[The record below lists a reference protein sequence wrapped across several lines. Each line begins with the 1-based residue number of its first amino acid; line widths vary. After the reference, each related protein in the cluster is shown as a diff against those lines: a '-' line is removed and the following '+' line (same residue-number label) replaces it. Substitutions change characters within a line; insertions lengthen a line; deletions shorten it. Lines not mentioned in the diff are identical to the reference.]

1 MDVLLFDSSRDIF
14 TKIISAAPQF
24 GEQLFGAL
32 SACFDRQ
39 SKTWK
44 HTTDNKAPGREIQAI
59 FDGATVDICLDTKQ
73 ALARFFCAKM
83 ALTMLDRIDA
93 ENLPDS
99 ILAYY
104 PAEFDRLAERLQAF
118 SHGQGEQG
126 GNLLERVTRFLL
138 CLTVPCGAQDLDLTE
153 RVPITSALMAI
164 QRERSVRSLLHYVRC
179 RGTGIWLRPHTNTG
193 RLEEF
198 NEAGWDKF
206 YLRVAE
212 VLARRQHVR
221 GLALT
226 SWFYDPALLEI
237 SPRLAYLQT
246 RPQERGAHL
255 MKHGSSDHAIEFA
268 TRTSETRRHLYEK
281 GQYLPTEYSILWGRR
296 ELLTWA
302 AQQSGQTALQ

>member
-1 MDVLLFDSSRDIF
+1 MESLLSDSSRDIF
-14 TKIISAAPQF
+14 TRIASAEPEL
-24 GEQLFGAL
+24 GEQLFNDL

-39 SKTWK
+39 STTWK

-59 FDGATVDICLDTKQ
+59 FDEATVNISADRKQ

-83 ALTMLDRIDA
+83 ALVMLGRIPA

-99 ILAYY
+99 ILSYY
-104 PAEFDRLAERLQAF
+104 PAEFDHLAQRLQAF
-118 SHGQGEQG
+118 SQGQDAQG
-126 GNLLERVTRFLL
+126 DNLLQRVTRFLL

-153 RVPITSALMAI
+153 RVPLTSALMAI
-164 QRERSVRSLLHYVRC
+164 QRERSVRSLIHYIRC

-193 RLEEF
+193 RLDEF
-198 NEAGWDKF
+198 NETGWDHF

-212 VLARRQHVR
+212 LLTRREHVR

-255 MKHGSSDHAIEFA
+255 MKHGSSGHAIEFA
-268 TRTSETRRHLYEK
+268 TRTSETRRRLYEEGK
-281 GQYLPTEYSILWGRR
+281 YLPTEYSILWGRR

-302 AQQSGQTALQ
+302 DQQSRQVAMR

>member
-1 MDVLLFDSSRDIF
+1 MESLLFVSSRDIF
-14 TKIISAAPQF
+14 TRITSSAPEL
-24 GEQLFGAL
+24 GEQLFDAL

-59 FDGATVDICLDTKQ
+59 FDGATVNICADRKQ
-73 ALARFFCAKM
+73 ALARYFCAKM
-83 ALTMLDRIDA
+83 ALAMLDHIPV

-99 ILAYY
+99 ILSYY
-104 PAEFDRLAERLQAF
+104 PAEFDRLAQRLQAF
-118 SHGQGEQG
+118 TLGQDEQG

-153 RVPITSALMAI
+153 RVPLTSALMAI
-164 QRERSVRSLLHYVRC
+164 QRERSVRSLIHYIRC
-179 RGTGIWLRPHTNTG
+179 RGTGIWLRPHTNTS
-193 RLEEF
+193 RLDEF

-212 VLARRQHVR
+212 VLTRREHVR
-221 GLALT
+221 GLAMT

-268 TRTSETRRHLYEK
+268 TRTSETRRQAYEK

-302 AQQSGQTALQ
+302 NQQSGQTALQ